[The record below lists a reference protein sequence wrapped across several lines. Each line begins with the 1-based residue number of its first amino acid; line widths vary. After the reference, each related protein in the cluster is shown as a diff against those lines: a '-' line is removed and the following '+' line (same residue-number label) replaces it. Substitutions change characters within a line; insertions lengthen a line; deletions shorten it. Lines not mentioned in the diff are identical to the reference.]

1 MPRLPRRIVSNN
13 RDARR
18 AAASIKQP
26 RRILRLW
33 QVLERTG
40 LSKTTIYRAIEAG
53 QFPRSVPILHGG
65 KASGWDETEV
75 DAFLDGRFAARDET
89 RLRRMAQTSD

>member
-1 MPRLPRRIVSNN
+1 MPRLARRIVSTN
-13 RDARR
+13 RAARR
-18 AAASIKQP
+18 AAGSAKQQLP

-65 KASGWDETEV
+65 KASGWDEAEV
-75 DAFLDGRFAARDET
+75 DAFLDGRHRT
-89 RLRRMAQTSD
+89 R